1 MKIDLQDLNE
11 ILKQLNKQPAYVSYA
26 DKMIEQKFEKI
37 KTQMLAEFDSH
48 PVTIE
53 RDGGITAQNTSKTL
67 NNITNLYS
75 FIGFEQGDKPTD
87 TVRNILNQSSY
98 RKSMGNNSII
108 NYIFE
113 IPTAQQIF
121 LATPLPWE
129 TGRSWVKGIEEG
141 ISGLG
146 YYVKIRKNSR
156 SGLGIQSEEQQRKNV
171 RFQNTQYISAL
182 IKSNVVFAASA
193 PGINPISVPKA
204 IFPIF
209 SPFCLRE
216 IALITFFKSP
226 YVFNSNAIIY
236 ILA

>member
-53 RDGGITAQNTSKTL
+53 IDGGITAQNTSKTL

-182 IKSNVVFAASA
+182 IKKYDKK
-193 PGINPISVPKA
+193 IKE
-204 IFPIF
+204 
-209 SPFCLRE
+209 LE
-216 IALITFFKSP
+216 KS
-226 YVFNSNAIIY
+226 
-236 ILA
+236 IL

>member
-53 RDGGITAQNTSKTL
+53 IDGGITAQNTSKTL

-156 SGLGIQSEEQQRKNV
+156 SGLGIQSEEQQRKKNV
-171 RFQNTQYISAL
+171 IAFQNSL
-182 IKSNVVFAASA
+182 AS
-193 PGINPISVPKA
+193 
-204 IFPIF
+204 
-209 SPFCLRE
+209 
-216 IALITFFKSP
+216 
-226 YVFNSNAIIY
+226 
-236 ILA
+236 